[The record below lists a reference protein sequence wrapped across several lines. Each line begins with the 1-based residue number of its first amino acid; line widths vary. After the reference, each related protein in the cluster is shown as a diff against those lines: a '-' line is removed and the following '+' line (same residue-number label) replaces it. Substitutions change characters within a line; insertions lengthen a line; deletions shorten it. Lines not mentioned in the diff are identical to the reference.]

1 MGIGPSAKTARNAP
15 LLRSK
20 SGAKC
25 ALPLVVTSGRSVFGK
40 KSKRWKP
47 LLQASQKASER
58 SGRLEAMEAEKK
70 DLEETLKGLEAK
82 LATSQAR
89 LQTLTDEQT
98 RLSEDCRYFEQG
110 AQALESDLGLLGQ
123 RW

>member
-1 MGIGPSAKTARNAP
+1 MTNYVHVKRDVLVEPPSAKS
-15 LLRSK
+15 RSW
-20 SGAKC
+20 
-25 ALPLVVTSGRSVFGK
+25 TSGRSVFGK

-58 SGRLEAMEAEKK
+58 SGRLETMEAEKIR
-70 DLEETLKGLEAK
+70 LEATLKGLEAK

-110 AQALESDLGLLGQ
+110 AQALESDLELLEQ

>member
-1 MGIGPSAKTARNAP
+1 MNPSAAAGVGKEGSA
-15 LLRSK
+15 
-20 SGAKC
+20 
-25 ALPLVVTSGRSVFGK
+25 FGK

-58 SGRLEAMEAEKK
+58 SGRPETMEAEKK
-70 DLEETLKGLEAK
+70 DLEATLKALEAK

-98 RLSEDCRYFEQG
+98 RLSEACRDFEQG
-110 AQALESDLGLLGQ
+110 AQALESDLKLLGQ

>member
-1 MGIGPSAKTARNAP
+1 MNPSAAAGVGKEG
-15 LLRSK
+15 
-20 SGAKC
+20 GA
-25 ALPLVVTSGRSVFGK
+25 A
-40 KSKRWKP
+40 
-47 LLQASQKASER
+47 QASQKASER
-58 SGRLEAMEAEKK
+58 SGRLEAMEAEKMR
-70 DLEETLKGLEAK
+70 LEATLKGLEAK